1 MESMSS
7 SGATPAAQPLAIGRS
22 RDRARDAVA
31 ASEAVAFPELVW
43 AHFLRQKE
51 LHDQGLLHGP
61 AESEYRSQLERF
73 TAEHGPIINAYWCTS
88 EASAVAITEKPGTRV
103 LGFLWRRPAE
113 IRFHSATDWATRDAP
128 DLGHALHTTETLA
141 IRVSEVLHGTSER
154 ISMQWLLSV
163 AGYLLS
169 VVDKEHGRPK
179 GADVAKCARRARAE
193 LAQVEDYYDR
203 AGEKVGRLV
212 YFWGMMIGVAALA
225 VLAVAGTFVYKLID
239 TDFALSQA
247 ASKMFF
253 ICYGM
258 GAVGA
263 VISVLTRMAARGSEA
278 WVDYEVGRPSIR
290 RVGSFRPVIGAV
302 LAVVLYFALQSGLI
316 QLGPVDVSPGSDT
329 NTGAISDDEVPS
341 STLYFYAALAF
352 IAGFSERKARVLLG
366 GATKMLGGGLDEPD
380 EKAKSQPDK
389 AAQGSTA

>member
-1 MESMSS
+1 MSS

-22 RDRARDAVA
+22 RERGRDAVA
-31 ASEAVAFPELVW
+31 ASKSVAFPELVW
-43 AHFLRQKE
+43 AHFLRQQE
-51 LHDQGLLHGP
+51 LHEQGLLHGP
-61 AESEYRSQLERF
+61 AEEEYRDQLDRF
-73 TAEHGPIINAYWCTS
+73 TEEHGPIVNAYWCTS

-103 LGFLWRRPAE
+103 LGFLWRRPAA

-154 ISMQWLLSV
+154 IAMQWLLSV

-212 YFWGMMIGVAALA
+212 YFWGMMSGVAALA

-239 TDFALSQA
+239 PDFALSQA

-263 VISVLTRMAARGSEA
+263 VVSVLTRMAARGSEA

-302 LAVVLYFALQSGLI
+302 FAVVLYFALQSGLI
-316 QLGPVDVSPGSDT
+316 QLGPVDVSPGSET
-329 NTGAISDDEVPS
+329 NTSAIPDQNEVPS

-352 IAGFSERKARVLLG
+352 IAGFSERKARLLLG
-366 GATKMLGGGLDEPD
+366 GATKMLGGGAVEPE

-389 AAQGSTA
+389 AAEGSTA